1 MYEKKVV
8 GIMKQINLNDHVER
22 NFYGVSSEYAAQ
34 LQKEGYFV
42 DYDYYV
48 SYPSGE
54 AVECYLIY
62 NQEGDLVE
70 ELTYEEISSR

>member
-1 MYEKKVV
+1 
-8 GIMKQINLNDHVER
+8 MKQINLNDQLER

-34 LQKEGYFV
+34 LQENGYFV
-42 DYDYYV
+42 DYDYYI

-54 AVECYLIY
+54 KVDEYLIY
-62 NQEGDLVE
+62 NQDGDLVE

>member
-1 MYEKKVV
+1 MKKKGVD
-8 GIMKQINLNDHVER
+8 IMKQINLNDQLER
-22 NFYGVSSEYAAQ
+22 NFYGISSEYAAQ
-34 LQKEGYFV
+34 LQENGYFV

>member
-1 MYEKKVV
+1 
-8 GIMKQINLNDHVER
+8 MKQINLDDQLER

-34 LQKEGYFV
+34 LQKDGYIV
-42 DYDYYV
+42 DFEYYV

-54 AVECYLIY
+54 AVEEYLIY

>member
-1 MYEKKVV
+1 MKRKGVD
-8 GIMKQINLNDHVER
+8 IMKQIISNDPVER

-34 LQKEGYFV
+34 LQKDGYFV

-48 SYPSGE
+48 SYPSCE
-54 AVECYLIY
+54 AVEFYLIY
-62 NQEGDLVE
+62 NQDGDLVE

>member
-1 MYEKKVV
+1 MKRKGVD
-8 GIMKQINLNDHVER
+8 IMKQINLNDQLER
-22 NFYGVSSEYAAQ
+22 NFYGISSEYAAQ
-34 LQKEGYFV
+34 LQEDGYFV

-48 SYPSGE
+48 SYPSCE
-54 AVECYLIY
+54 AVEFYLIY